1 MKSLL
6 LSPHSDD
13 AELFC
18 AFTIL
23 REHPHVIVCTESW
36 LQLNRG
42 YQISQETRWQE
53 TINASEILGYPLH
66 NLGIRDDT
74 GTEEEMEEALKK
86 FVDRFD
92 MVYAP
97 MLQGGNIHHDMVN
110 RIALKLWG
118 SEKVSQYPTYTR
130 TCLYTVGNKEIIPT
144 EMELKLKNEALM
156 CHASQFEVNRPHF
169 EAVFG
174 RSEWL
179 L

>member
-1 MKSLL
+1 MTLL

-36 LQLNRG
+36 IQYNRG
-42 YQISQETRWQE
+42 YQITQEMRWEE
-53 TINASEILGYPLH
+53 TVKASEILGYPVH

-74 GTEEEMEEALKK
+74 GTEEEMEKALEK
-86 FVDRFD
+86 FVSRFD
-92 MVYAP
+92 KVYAP
-97 MLQGGNIHHDMVN
+97 MLQGGNIHHDMVH

-118 SEKVSQYPTYTR
+118 DKVVQYPTYTK

-144 EMELKLKNEALM
+144 LEELELKNKALM
-156 CHASQFEVNRPHF
+156 CYESQFEVNRPHF

-174 RSEWL
+174 RSEWYL
-179 L
+179 